1 MTTIKN
7 VMKTAQLNLSSNIIY
22 RNNVLRIIS
31 AVVAIQIFQLQQQES
46 LPLLGF
52 PPSCAFYSVAIKE
65 MIMAP
70 FLQQLSFLPLV
81 ST

>member
-1 MTTIKN
+1 MIKN

-22 RNNVLRIIS
+22 RNIVLRVMS
-31 AVVAIQIFQLQQQES
+31 AVVARKKLQQQES
-46 LPLLGF
+46 LPLLSF
-52 PPSCAFYSVAIKE
+52 PPSCAFYFVTIKE
-65 MIMAP
+65 MIMTT

>member
-22 RNNVLRIIS
+22 RNNELRFIS
-31 AVVAIQIFQLQQQES
+31 AVVAKKILQQQES
-46 LPLLGF
+46 LPLLSF
-52 PPSCAFYSVAIKE
+52 PPSCAFYFIAIKD
-65 MIMAP
+65 MTMAP